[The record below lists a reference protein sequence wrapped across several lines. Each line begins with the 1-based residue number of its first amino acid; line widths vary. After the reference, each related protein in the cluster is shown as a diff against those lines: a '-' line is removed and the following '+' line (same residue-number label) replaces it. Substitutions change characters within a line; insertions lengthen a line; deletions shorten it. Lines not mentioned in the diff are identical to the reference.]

1 METKNENLVR
11 LFESTDEEGITT
23 IREIN
28 ENDIS
33 DITNSY
39 GRWVKNSRFELDNSN
54 FEANETG
61 GYILDEDFDTTEVLE
76 LVSAWDLQNLTEK
89 QRDTL
94 IELSNYSIDNSDEAD
109 YSTVYEIKI
118 VEDEAV
124 IEEDEPMVVGKQY
137 KYWDGHNWKSTTLSH
152 DFWDNGCELKEVTE
166 VYPNWDDKT
175 DICNKEWTHG
185 RRTSWY
191 VMKKDE
197 ANILVQENETQ
208 WQGEF
213 NDFEIIEDEEQI
225 AVILARWNATDEAI
239 EEHFPS
245 ITKKYGTVLLV
256 TEEDFIFSKND
267 IELIE
272 SDNSQNGGVEIYVHK
287 PTNEK
292 LKFVWNVYAGSKNIW
307 EKI

>member
-1 METKNENLVR
+1 MATKNVR
-11 LFESTDEEGITT
+11 LFESTDVEGITT
-23 IREIN
+23 IQEIN

-39 GRWVKNSRFELDNSN
+39 GMWIKSSRFKLDNSN
-54 FEANETG
+54 FEVNGTG
-61 GYILDEDFDTTEVLE
+61 SYILDEDFDTKEVLE
-76 LVSAWDLQNLTEK
+76 LVYRWDLQNLTEEQK
-89 QRDTL
+89 DTL
-94 IELSNYSIDNSDEAD
+94 IELSDYSIDSSDEAD
-109 YSTVYEIKI
+109 SSTVYEIEI
-118 VEDEAV
+118 VGNKAI
-124 IEEDEPMVVGKQY
+124 IEESDPMVVGKEY
-137 KYWDGHNWKSTTLSH
+137 KYWDGHNWRSTTISH
-152 DFWDNGCELKEVTE
+152 ETWHDELKEVTE
-166 VYPNWDDKT
+166 DYPNWDKK
-175 DICNKEWTHG
+175 ILVCNTEWTSG

-191 VMKKDE
+191 VLKKDE
-197 ANILVQENETQ
+197 ANILVQENETK

-213 NDFEIIEDEEQI
+213 NDFEIIEDEEEI
-225 AVILARWNATDEAI
+225 EIILARWNATDEAI
-239 EEHFPS
+239 EEHFSS

-292 LKFVWNVYAGSKNIW
+292 LKFVWNVYADIKNIW